1 MKTNV
6 LIYGALGYMG
16 QLTARYAK
24 QANLP
29 IVLAARSPNLTKQT
43 TTLGLEGRI
52 FGLADAAVVKQ
63 QLADVAVVVNLA
75 GPFSSTSRPLIDAC
89 IATGTHYIDIAGE
102 YPDFE
107 TVYAFNEA
115 AQKAGVM
122 LMPGAGFGVVPT
134 DIAALLAKRNLPD
147 ATELT
152 IAYATVGGASQ
163 GTLKTVLKDI
173 DKPGVVRQN
182 GRFVPINPAVETL
195 TFRADGKEHT
205 VVTNPWRADL
215 FTAFYSTGIPT
226 IRTYSA
232 FPGFVVGFMKGKMLW
247 LRNLLLNR
255 LVGLLPVGPS
265 DKQLLAGK
273 THVWATAKNATGQT
287 ATVQIDGP
295 EAYLFSV
302 KTVLAITNRI
312 LAGDLKPGFQTP
324 AHYGSALIET
334 MDGVTIR
341 Q

>member
-1 MKTNV
+1 MKTKV

-16 QLTARYAK
+16 QLTARYARE
-24 QANLP
+24 ARLP
-29 IVLAARSPNLTKQT
+29 VVLAARNPDLTKVAQ
-43 TTLGLEGRI
+43 TLGVEIRI
-52 FGLADAAVVKQ
+52 FGLTDAALVRQ
-63 QLADVAVVVNLA
+63 QLTDVVVVVNLA
-75 GPFSSTSRPLIDAC
+75 GPFAVTSRPLIDAC

-107 TVYAFNEA
+107 TAYSFNEA

-134 DIAALLAKRNLPD
+134 DIAALLAHQKLPD

-152 IAYATVGGASQ
+152 IAYATIGGASQ
-163 GTLKTVLKDI
+163 GTLKTVLTDI
-173 DKPGVVRQN
+173 NKPGVVRLN
-182 GRFVPINPAVETL
+182 GQFFPINPAVDTL
-195 TFRADGKEHT
+195 TFRADGKAHT

-232 FPGFVVGFMKGKMLW
+232 FPGFVVGFMKGRMLW
-247 LRNLLLNR
+247 LRDLLLNR
-255 LVGLLPVGPS
+255 LVGLLPVGPNE
-265 DKQLLAGK
+265 KQLQTGK

-302 KTVLAITNRI
+302 RTVLAISSRI
-312 LAGDLKPGFQTP
+312 LAGEVKPGFQSP
-324 AHYGSALIET
+324 AHYGAALIED

-341 Q
+341 

>member
-6 LIYGALGYMG
+6 LLYGALGYMG

-29 IVLAARSPNLTKQT
+29 VMLAARSTDLTKLA
-43 TTLGLEGRI
+43 TTLGIEGRV
-52 FGLADAAVVKQ
+52 FGLSDAAGLQK
-63 QLADVAVVVNLA
+63 QLADVSVVVNLA
-75 GPFSSTSRPLIDAC
+75 GPFSSTSRPLIEAC

-107 TVYAFNEA
+107 TAYGFNEA
-115 AQKAGVM
+115 ARKGGVM

-134 DIAALLAKRNLPD
+134 DIAALLAHHKLPD

-173 DKPGVVRQN
+173 DKPGVIRQN
-182 GRFVPINPAVETL
+182 GRFVPINPAVDTL
-195 TFRADGKEHT
+195 TFTADGKTHT

-247 LRNLLLNR
+247 LRNLLLKR
-255 LVGLLPVGPS
+255 LMGLLPVGPS
-265 DKQLLAGK
+265 EKQLQAGK
-273 THVWATAKNATGQT
+273 THVWATAKNAGGKT

-302 KTVLAITNRI
+302 KTVLAITSRI
-312 LAGDLKPGFQTP
+312 LTGDLKPGFQTP
-324 AHYGSALIET
+324 ALYGAVLIEG

>member
-16 QLTARYAK
+16 QLTARYANE
-24 QANLP
+24 ARLP
-29 IVLAARSPNLTKQT
+29 VVLAARSPDLTKLAET
-43 TTLGLEGRI
+43 MGVESRM
-52 FGLADAAVVKQ
+52 FGLADAAGLQKQ
-63 QLADVAVVVNLA
+63 LTDVAVVVNLA
-75 GPFSSTSRPLIDAC
+75 GPFSATSRPLIEAC

-107 TVYAFNEA
+107 TAYSFTEA
-115 AQKAGVM
+115 ARKAGVM

-134 DIAALLAKRNLPD
+134 DIAALLAHRKLPD

-173 DKPGVVRQN
+173 DKPGVTRQN
-182 GRFVPINPAVETL
+182 GQFVPIKPAAETL
-195 TFRADGKEHT
+195 TFWADGKDHI

-226 IRTYSA
+226 IRTFSA
-232 FPGFVVGFMKGKMLW
+232 FPGFVVGFMKGRMLW
-247 LRNLLLNR
+247 LRDLLLNR
-255 LVGLLPVGPS
+255 LVGLLPVGPNE
-265 DKQLLAGK
+265 KQLQTGK

-302 KTVLAITNRI
+302 RTVLAITSRI
-312 LAGDLKPGFQTP
+312 LAGDAKPGFQTP
-324 AHYGSALIET
+324 AHYGAALIEN

-341 Q
+341 

>member
-16 QLTARYAK
+16 QLTARYATE
-24 QANLP
+24 ARLP
-29 IVLAARSPNLTKQT
+29 LVMAARNADLTKLAEK
-43 TTLGLEGRI
+43 LGVEGQV
-52 FGLADAAVVKQ
+52 FGLSDAAVLQ
-63 QLADVAVVVNLA
+63 QELADVAVVINLA
-75 GPFSSTSRPLIDAC
+75 GPFSSTSRPLIEAC

-107 TVYAFNEA
+107 TAYSFSEA
-115 AQKAGVM
+115 AKKAGVM

-173 DKPGVVRQN
+173 DKPGVIRQN
-182 GRFVPINPAVETL
+182 GQFVPVNPAVDTL
-195 TFRADGKEHT
+195 TFRADGKDHT

-215 FTAFYSTGIPT
+215 FTAFYSTGIPN

-232 FPGFVVGFMKGKMLW
+232 FPGFVVGFMKGRMLW
-247 LRNLLLNR
+247 LRDLLLKR
-255 LVGLLPVGPS
+255 LVGLLPIGPS
-265 DKQLLAGK
+265 EKQLQTGK
-273 THVWATAKNATGQT
+273 TYVWATAKNASGQT

-302 KTVLAITNRI
+302 KTVLAITSRI
-312 LAGDLKPGFQTP
+312 LSGDVRPGFQTP
-324 AHYGSALIET
+324 AIYGLALIEN
-334 MDGVTIR
+334 MNGVRI
-341 Q
+341 QS